1 MVDRAAIL
9 AQVNAYY
16 SRKIA
21 AHGPVPAGVDWNS
34 LASQELRFAQ
44 LLKLPDPREAF
55 SLNDYGCGYGAL
67 CGYLETH
74 GFECNYTGYDI
85 SEQMVAKAREVYGK
99 QDRCQFITGSSI
111 DRIADYTVASG
122 LFNVRGSVADRDWRV
137 YILETLSLLDAGSVR
152 GFAFN
157 CLTIHS
163 DRERMRPDLYYA
175 NPCEL
180 FEHCRQKFSRSIAL
194 LHDYGLYEFTILVRK

>member
-9 AQVNAYY
+9 EQVSAYY
-16 SRKIA
+16 SGKIA
-21 AHGPVPAGVDWNS
+21 EHGPVPAGVDWNS

-44 LLKLPDPREAF
+44 LLKLPDPNAAF

-67 CGYLETH
+67 CGYLGAR
-74 GFECNYTGYDI
+74 GFECDYMGYDI
-85 SEQMVAKAREVYGK
+85 SEQMVAKARGLYGK
-99 QDRCQFITGSSI
+99 LDRCKFITSSRM

-122 LFNVRGSVADRDWRV
+122 LFNVRGNVTDRDWRV
-137 YILETLSLLDAGSVR
+137 YILETLSLLDEGSAG

-175 NPCEL
+175 DPCEL
-180 FEHCRQKFSRSIAL
+180 FDHCRRKFSRSIAL